1 MTLRFRLMALVLSLA
16 AAGLFAGER
25 SVVPEVRGELLTD
38 KSEATLDRIEAGRA
52 RLLLVAFSGKG
63 GERVRA
69 LALEVRKRY
78 SAEKLPLVHVAALAR
93 VPPMFRAV
101 ARKSLRKDIPEQR
114 HAQVL
119 IISDRDQEELLRDT
133 IGLPEKGSA
142 FVVGVDAEGRMTDV
156 LAAPE
161 IGETEELEALISRL
175 L

>member
-1 MTLRFRLMALVLSLA
+1 MTLCFRLMALALSLT
-16 AAGLFAGER
+16 AAGLFAGE
-25 SVVPEVRGELLTD
+25 SAVVPEVGGELLSD
-38 KSEATLDRIEAGRA
+38 KSEARLNGIAAGRA

-69 LALEVRKRY
+69 LALEIRKQH
-78 SAEKLPLVHVAALAR
+78 SAEELPLVHVAALAR
-93 VPPMFRAV
+93 VPPMFRGV

-119 IISDRDQEELLRDT
+119 IISDREQEALLRDA

-142 FVVGVDAEGRMTDV
+142 FVVGVDAEGRVTDV

-161 IGETEELEALISRL
+161 GGETDEVEALISRL